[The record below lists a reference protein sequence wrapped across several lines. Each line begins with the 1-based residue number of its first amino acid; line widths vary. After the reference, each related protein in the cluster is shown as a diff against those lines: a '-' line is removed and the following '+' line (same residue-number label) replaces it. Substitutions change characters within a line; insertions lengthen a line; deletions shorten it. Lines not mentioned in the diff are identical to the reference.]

1 MLARPHE
8 NPGVVF
14 GLFRSGLKTW
24 VLCITAGFLLV
35 ASRQNLFAPTDDLDT
50 THLLDAI
57 TFGTV
62 AITAAFLFLRRHHDS
77 LTFWRTLAI
86 GITWVVLSLAS
97 ETAVSYLLETRYA
110 LRFLLSVMLGTS
122 DPTGGWVFG
131 VFLTL
136 QLTTLPAMK
145 ILLDGVARLRSAKIA
160 RQH

>member
-1 MLARPHE
+1 MLAKPHE
-8 NPGVVF
+8 DPGVLLN
-14 GLFRSGLKTW
+14 LFRSGLKTW
-24 VLCITAGFLLV
+24 VLCISAGFLVV
-35 ASRQNLFAPTDDLDT
+35 ASRQNLLVPTDDLDT

-57 TFGTV
+57 TFGT
-62 AITAAFLFLRRHHDS
+62 AATAAAFLFLRKHHDS
-77 LTFWRTLAI
+77 LTFWRALAI
-86 GITWVVLSLAS
+86 GIFWVVLSLAS

-110 LRFLLSVMLGTS
+110 LRFLLSVLLGTS

-145 ILLDGVARLRSAKIA
+145 ILLDGVARLRSARIA